1 MNDLSNWLTLYHV
14 PGLGPARFSLLLER
28 LGKPSEIVANPH
40 TALQDCGLQADL
52 IRTIAKA
59 IKTPEKNG
67 VERDLLW
74 LEQDSQHHIITLE
87 DPRYPALLREI
98 PGAPPP
104 ILYVKGN
111 AKLLNA
117 TQLAM
122 VGSRNPSPTGR
133 DNAQAFSKALS
144 QQGVTVTSGLA
155 SGIDAIC
162 HRGGLLGPGK
172 TLAVCATGLDTTYP
186 KNHVGLVDTILENQG
201 AIISEFPIGTLPKK
215 EHFPRRNR
223 IISGL
228 SLGTLVIEAAI
239 RSGSLITARHAAE
252 QNREVFAIPGS
263 IHNPLA
269 RGCHLLI
276 KQGAKLTETS
286 DDIIEELNLFTS
298 KTICNEQTVK
308 ENPTRPIDL
317 IGDKLTVFNAL
328 GDEATS
334 VDTLIRRSGLT
345 AEKVSSILLELELR
359 RYTVSTPGGL
369 YSQKR

>member
-1 MNDLSNWLTLYHV
+1 MNDLSDWLTLYHV
-14 PGLGPARFSLLLER
+14 PGLGPAKFSLLLER
-28 LGKPSEIVANPH
+28 LGKPSDILASTQTV
-40 TALQDCGLQADL
+40 LQDCSLQADL
-52 IRTIAKA
+52 IKA
-59 IKTPEKNG
+59 IKNPSIKKVEK
-67 VERDLLW
+67 DLLW
-74 LEQDSQHHIITLE
+74 LSQDSQHHIITLE
-87 DPRYPALLREI
+87 DPRYPKLLREI

-104 ILYVKGN
+104 VLYVKGN
-111 AKLLNA
+111 PKLLNA

-122 VGSRNPSPTGR
+122 VGSRNPSPAGR
-133 DNAQAFSKALS
+133 DHALAFAKTLS

-162 HRGGLLGPGK
+162 HEGGLLGPGK

-186 KNHVGLVDTILENQG
+186 KNHTGLVETILENQG
-201 AIISEFPIGTLPKK
+201 TLISEFPIGTLPKK

-276 KQGAKLTETS
+276 KQGAKLTETT
-286 DDIIEELNLFTS
+286 DDIIEELNLFAR
-298 KTICNEQTVK
+298 KTTCKDQTIK

-317 IGDKLTVFNAL
+317 IGDKLIVFNAL

-334 VDTLIRRSGLT
+334 VDTLVRRSGLT

-359 RYTVSTPGGL
+359 RYTISTPGGL